1 MRIVV
6 AALPTAPGGGLT
18 MLHDLLEAWP
28 KADELLVLAWR
39 PATVDALRRTGHTV
53 SRIDAGSTVEAIARL
68 WRMPALVRRFQPE
81 VTWSQ
86 AVRLPWAATPQA
98 VHWRDIGSFEPVHRP
113 SLRRRARHVRESADL
128 RRADL
133 RVFNSRAIR
142 EAAARAHP
150 AVKDRPS
157 VVVPNGLQLEQFLA
171 AGDRATPEDGTLRVL
186 LPQSDSPH
194 KQNPLAAEVIARLAD
209 ALPPGFSS
217 IRLLVPGT
225 GEYRDLRQSLA
236 RHGLERVLDL
246 RGQLT
251 RGEMADLYAQSHVIL
266 LTSRGESFCNPAIE
280 AAAALRPLV
289 APPIAGLRETA
300 GPLGILT
307 DSWQPDAL
315 AKAIKTAL
323 AMRAARTLSQ
333 EARKHAQEFT
343 AASSAAALRTYLV
356 DMRHRLHSASPDR

>member
-39 PATVDALRRTGHTV
+39 PATVDALRGTGHTV
-53 SRIDAGSTVEAIARL
+53 SRIEARSTVEAVARL

-86 AVRLPWAATPQA
+86 AVRLPLAATPQA
-98 VHWRDIGSFEPVHRP
+98 VHWRNILSFEPVQQP
-113 SLRRRARHVRESADL
+113 SIRMRVRRVRESADL

-133 RVFNSRAIR
+133 RVFNSEAIL

-150 AVKDRPS
+150 AIKDRPS
-157 VVVPNGLQLEQFLA
+157 VVVPNGLRLEQFLA
-171 AGDRATPEDGTLRVL
+171 AGERATPEDGTLRVL

-194 KQNPLAAEVIARLAD
+194 KQNPVAAEVIARLAS

-217 IRLLVPGT
+217 IRLLVPGA
-225 GEYRDLRQSLA
+225 GAYRDLRQCLA
-236 RHGLERVLDL
+236 RHGLEQVLDL
-246 RGQLT
+246 RGPLT
-251 RGEMADLYAQSHVIL
+251 RGEMADLYAQSHVVL
-266 LTSRGESFCNPAIE
+266 LTSKGESFCNPAIE
-280 AAAALRPLV
+280 AAAASRPLV
-289 APPIAGLRETA
+289 APPIAALRETA
-300 GPLGILT
+300 GPLGFLT

-315 AKAIKTAL
+315 TQAIRTAI
-323 AMRAARTLSQ
+323 ATGTAQALSQ
-333 EARKHAQEFT
+333 QARKHAQEFT
-343 AASSAAALRTYLV
+343 AASSAATLRCHLV
-356 DMRHRLHSASPDR
+356 NMRHRLRLASPDR